1 MKLIIPFTL
10 PGLNEYTDAQRA
22 HRQAGAN
29 MKRKYQQAVMAALK
43 PQLRGK
49 KLKEPVY
56 LRYTWVEKARKRDKD
71 NIAGF
76 GHKVI
81 QDALVCLGALRNDGW
96 DNIEG
101 YSDAFRVDKK
111 NPHIEIEVEESG
123 DG

>member
-1 MKLIIPFTL
+1 VKLTIPFIL
-10 PGLNEYTDAQRA
+10 PGLNEYTNAQRT

-29 MKRKYQQAVMAALK
+29 MKRKNQQAVMTVLR

-49 KLKEPVY
+49 KLREPVY
-56 LRYTWVEKARKRDKD
+56 LHYTWVEKSRRRDKD
-71 NIAGF
+71 NITGF

-81 QDALVCLGALRNDGW
+81 QDALVCLGALRDDGW
-96 DNIEG
+96 GDIEG
-101 YSDAFRVDKK
+101 YSDTFRVDKK